1 MLVLTLADV
10 GFVQSLLEG
19 TVEIQLSQKLIKTD
33 SNRIKTDETA
43 DDHILL
49 VLSSLSNNKYI
60 ILKSLSKVT
69 NIFFDENK
77 GPIVSMKFSPDHS
90 ILSIQRNKS
99 SVEFINFTSS
109 PSEEEYSQSCKGKTA
124 TILGFVW
131 LSSSEIVFV
140 TDQAVEHY
148 QVNAEKQILK
158 LIKSHSLQINWFV
171 FSTATNLLV
180 LSSGTLGNLLQ
191 PFVYKNGQLYKANK
205 IEVEITNI
213 PKPPRVCILE
223 RDVVLNTLYQQ
234 TVIAILRHQSRI
246 SSTASPSPS
255 LGAEI
260 VLYTLSKD
268 GSSRKTHVLT
278 IEASGRFAMSV
289 IDNLM
294 VVHHQ
299 ATKSST
305 VFDVHLESHSHSDGK
320 VTYLD
325 PVLSSK
331 SCVIVSLSIVD
342 SNNWVFFQP
351 SIIIDARLGYLWTL
365 ELDLAPSLA
374 LMPNPITLVEFL
386 LQRSAAQGL
395 ILKAVKD
402 WIGPYRISLELLA
415 QVFDKINETYRNYL
429 EIEMQSQMAT
439 PVSGSSCLKSMI
451 TRPAVVIEQTDVYTH
466 VFSDSQMG
474 DQLNSR
480 NCKWFLAVL
489 SEYIR
494 SLIQW
499 RVPVQH
505 FLYEMLIEACV
516 KLGHFYQLH
525 QMLQYHA
532 ISDSK
537 PLACLL
543 LSLESVYPPAYQIA
557 LDMLKRLN
565 TANEEIVEVL
575 LSKSQVLLALR
586 FLRNLGYT
594 DSVSARKLLE
604 AAKSTNDPVIFY
616 TVYKFFEQR
625 NAKLKG
631 NPAFVKGEHCEAY
644 VQHFRTLFGV
654 ETSFFDTQ

>member
-1 MLVLTLADV
+1 MENNYVLRLNAAPLQFEPV
-10 GFVQSLLEG
+10 
-19 TVEIQLSQKLIKTD
+19 
-33 SNRIKTDETA
+33 
-43 DDHILL
+43 
-49 VLSSLSNNKYI
+49 
-60 ILKSLSKVT
+60 SKVT
-69 NIFFDENK
+69 NIFFDESNQEILIVRTAGGLSVLVKNVSSPFARSFSLKDK
-77 GPIVSMKFSPDHS
+77 GPIVSMKFSPDHT
-90 ILSIQRNKS
+90 ILSMQRTKS
-99 SVEFINFTSS
+99 SVEFINFTTV
-109 PSEEEYSQSCKGKTA
+109 PSDDEYSQSCKGKTA
-124 TILGFVW
+124 AILGFVW
-131 LSSSEIVFV
+131 LSNTELVFI
-140 TDQAVEHY
+140 TDQAIEHY
-148 QVNAEKQILK
+148 QVSAEKQAVK
-158 LIKSHSLQINWFV
+158 LVKSHALQINWFV
-171 FSTATNLLV
+171 FSTPSNLLV

-191 PFVYKNGQLYKANK
+191 PFLYKNGQLYKANK

-223 RDVVLNTLYQQ
+223 RDVVLASLYQQ
-234 TVIAILRHQSRI
+234 TMIAVLRHQNRTSP
-246 SSTASPSPS
+246 TASPTPT

-268 GSSRKTHVLT
+268 GTSRKTHVLT
-278 IEASGRFAMSV
+278 MESSGRFAMSV

-294 VVHHQ
+294 IVHHQ
-299 ATKSST
+299 ASKTST
-305 VFDVHLESHSHSDGK
+305 LFDVHLESHSHSDGK

-325 PVLSSK
+325 PALSSK
-331 SCVIVSLSIVD
+331 TMTVGADVLCELY

-365 ELDLAPSLA
+365 ELDLVPSLV
-374 LMPNPITLVEFL
+374 LIPNPITLVEFL
-386 LQRSAAQGL
+386 LKRTKAQAL
-395 ILKAVKD
+395 ILKAIKD
-402 WIGPYRISLELLA
+402 WIGPYRISLELLG
-415 QVFDKINETYRNYL
+415 QVFDKTNETYRNYL

-439 PVSGSSCLKSMI
+439 PVSGSSCCLKLM
-451 TRPAVVIEQTDVYTH
+451 TTKPPVVIEQSDVYTH
-466 VFSDSQMG
+466 VFCPSAEGFINGQKPGHSTFKPAEDTAEISLSPDFQVG
-474 DQLNSR
+474 EKLNSR

-494 SLIQW
+494 SLVQW

-516 KLGHFYQLH
+516 KLGQFYQLH

-532 ISDSK
+532 ICDSK

-543 LSLESVYPPAYQIA
+543 LSLEGVYPPAYQIA

-586 FLRNLGYT
+586 FIRNLGYT

-604 AAKSTNDPVIFY
+604 AAKLSNDPVVFY

-625 NAKLKG
+625 NAKLRG
-631 NPAFVKGEHCEAY
+631 NPAFVKGY
-644 VQHFRTLFGV
+644 N
-654 ETSFFDTQ
+654 